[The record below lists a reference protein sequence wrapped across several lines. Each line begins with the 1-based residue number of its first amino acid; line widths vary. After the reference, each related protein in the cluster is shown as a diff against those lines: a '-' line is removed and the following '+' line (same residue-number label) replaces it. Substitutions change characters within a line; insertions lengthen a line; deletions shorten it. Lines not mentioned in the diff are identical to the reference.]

1 MYAIKIWLLDVQK
14 LYYCLLLTSKNRIDK
29 RRNMLKI
36 YSWKYPQRTDKVEQ
50 YTGVIVSC
58 FDIQSV
64 HIYLYLSFV
73 NR

>member
-14 LYYCLLLTSKNRIDK
+14 LYYCLLLTSKNRINK
-29 RRNMLKI
+29 RRNILKI

-50 YTGVIVSC
+50 YTGVIVCC

-64 HIYLYLSFV
+64 HVHLYFIIC
-73 NR
+73 